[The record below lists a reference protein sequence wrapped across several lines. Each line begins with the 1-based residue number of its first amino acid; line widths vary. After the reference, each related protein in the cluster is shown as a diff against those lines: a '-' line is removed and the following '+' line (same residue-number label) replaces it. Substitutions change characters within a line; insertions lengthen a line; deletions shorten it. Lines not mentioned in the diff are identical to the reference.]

1 MKQSILSSWNFFRFF
16 RLGIG
21 LVILVQAVL
30 ARDVMFG
37 IAGLLFTGMAVFNVG
52 YCAIDG
58 CSTPNKAAKKTSETT
73 KDIRYEKVV

>member
-30 ARDVMFG
+30 VRDVLFG

-52 YCAIDG
+52 CCGIGG
-58 CSTPNKAAKKTSETT
+58 CSTPNTAAKKTHETT
-73 KDIRYEKVV
+73 KDIRYEEVV

>member
-1 MKQSILSSWNFFRFF
+1 MKQSILSSWNFFSFF

-37 IAGLLFTGMAVFNVG
+37 IARLSTGMAVFNVG

-73 KDIRYEKVV
+73 KDIRYKKVV